1 LPAEAAGTGSGSSR
15 ACRRWNE
22 EAHHAGQRRQL
33 NYGIGHTNQVGL
45 INVSALNGDFSG
57 NSFGW

>member
-1 LPAEAAGTGSGSSR
+1 MVLQALLPW
-15 ACRRWNE
+15 RRLLLS
-22 EAHHAGQRRQL
+22 QL
-33 NYGIGHTNQVGL
+33 NYGIGNTNQVGL